1 MNNRNLMFG
10 LLTGFVVALV
20 MVVPVSATT
29 TLIDFEQTFSWS
41 GQDIGYFYYAD
52 YGLTFTGANVVWIGD
67 SNYNHINYP
76 PHSTKSVF
84 LSLSGNEIRIDFAV
98 PVSRVGIWYTA
109 YSGGTIEAYDSSNS
123 LLESATGGSNLQSN
137 TKLEVSG
144 SNIAYVKLLGTQK
157 QITYDDLEF
166 DRETAIP
173 EFPNVAIPIISV
185 IGLVFL
191 INRRMK

>member
-1 MNNRNLMFG
+1 MNNRNLMHG

-29 TLIDFEQTFSWS
+29 TVIDFEQTFSWS

-84 LSLSGNEIRIDFAV
+84 LSLSGNEIRIDFAA

-109 YSGGTIEAYDSSNS
+109 ESGGNIEAYSSSNS
-123 LLESATGGSNLQSN
+123 LIDSDSGGANLKSNSYI
-137 TKLEVSG
+137 EVSG
-144 SNIAYVKLLGTQK
+144 SNIAYVMLHGTMNR
-157 QITYDDLEF
+157 ITYDDLEF
-166 DRETAIP
+166 DTDLAIP
-173 EFPNVAIPIISV
+173 EFPNIAIPVLSI

>member
-1 MNNRNLMFG
+1 MNNRNLVYG
-10 LLTGFVVALV
+10 LLTGFVVTLV
-20 MVVPVSATT
+20 MVVPVNATT

-84 LSLSGNEIRIDFAV
+84 LSLSGNEIRIDFAA

-109 YSGGTIEAYDSSNS
+109 ESGGNIEAYSSSNS
-123 LLESATGGSNLQSN
+123 LIDSDSGGANLKSNSYI
-137 TKLEVSG
+137 EVSG
-144 SNIAYVKLLGTQK
+144 SNIAYVMLHGTMNR
-157 QITYDDLEF
+157 ITYDDLEF
-166 DRETAIP
+166 DTDLAIP
-173 EFPNVAIPIISV
+173 EFPNIAIPVLSI